1 MCIRDSYIISRLG
14 FLIMVYQDHLFFPVA
29 DQVPPGDGADIFSP
43 PVNDR
48 IIPVTAAPHDF
59 LDILQLVAGVEGDQV
74 VLRHQILNRYRL
86 INQPGNGIGVMGLSL
101 IHI

>member
-1 MCIRDSYIISRLG
+1 
-14 FLIMVYQDHLFFPVA
+14 MVYQDHLFFPVA